1 MRFGCQSLVALL
13 LLLAMGKATA
23 FSPFTVEEIKVEG
36 LQRITTG
43 TVFNYLPIELHDRV
57 TEQRTQQAITAL
69 YDTGFFH
76 DIELLRDGN
85 VLIVKVIER
94 PSIASVTI
102 SGNDKIGGEE
112 LLDALKDLGLAKG
125 KTFDRSLLDRIQQDM
140 QRQYFSLGHYAV
152 DVATEVTEV
161 DHNRVDVH
169 IEIKEGS
176 IAKIQMINIV
186 GNTVFPEDELLD
198 QFELG
203 VAPLF
208 ALFSSR
214 DQYSKPKLGADLE
227 TLRSY
232 YMDRGYIN
240 FDIESTQISI
250 TPDRQG
256 IYVTINVIEGEQYFF
271 SSVKLAGDLVV
282 AEEELT
288 ALIDIAPG
296 DVFSRRKLNAA
307 SQALTSRL
315 GKEGYAFANVNA
327 IPDVNKEART
337 VGLTFFVDPGSRTY
351 VRRINIAGNQ
361 QTEDEVVRR
370 EMRQMEGAWLSPDK
384 VERSRVRIQRL
395 GYLSSVNIDTQRVP
409 GTTDQVDVNIDVV
422 EQPSGSLMMGIGYS
436 DGQGM
441 LLNASV
447 SQNNFLG
454 SGEKITAEINTSAVN
469 TIYSFS
475 HTNPYY
481 TLNGVSRS
489 FKAYYRETDTS
500 RRTSVANYTTD
511 VWGGTVNFGIPLGE
525 YDTARVGLGYE
536 NITVNTTQYTPAA
549 YTDFLADNGDNFGI
563 ARLTLGWSHDTRNR
577 TIFATKGFLQTLST
591 DLISPTSGLEFYKI
605 YSRTRWFAPLSET
618 FTLSLNG
625 EVSHGEAYGET
636 TDLPFFEKFYAGGAR
651 SVRGYRASSLGPK
664 DVAGRVNLGG
674 NFRVVGNAEIVFPPP
689 FSPDSTTVRMS
700 LFFDTGSV
708 FADINAYDGNE
719 LRQSAGVSLL
729 WLSPLGP
736 LSFSYAE
743 PLNDQPGDR
752 TENFQFTLGTFF

>member
-1 MRFGCQSLVALL
+1 
-13 LLLAMGKATA
+13 MGKATA
-23 FSPFTVEEIKVEG
+23 FAPFTVEEIKVEG

-125 KTFDRSLLDRIQQDM
+125 KTFDPSLLDRIQQDM

-282 AEEELT
+282 GEEELT

-511 VWGGTVNFGIPLGE
+511 VWGGTVNFGLPLGE

>member
-1 MRFGCQSLVALL
+1 
-13 LLLAMGKATA
+13 MGKATA
-23 FSPFTVEEIKVEG
+23 FAPFTVEEIKVEG

-511 VWGGTVNFGIPLGE
+511 VWGGTVNFGLPLGE

>member
-1 MRFGCQSLVALL
+1 MRFGRQSLVATLL
-13 LLLAMGKATA
+13 ILVLGKAVA
-23 FSPFTVEEIKVEG
+23 FAPFTVEEIRVEG

-43 TVFNYLPIELHDRV
+43 TVFNYLPIKPQDRV
-57 TEQRTQQAITAL
+57 DERRTQEAISAL
-69 YDTGFFH
+69 YRTGFFH
-76 DIELLRDGN
+76 DIELLREGDT
-85 VLIVKVIER
+85 LIVKVVER

-112 LLDALKDLGLAKG
+112 LLEALEDLGLAKG

-152 DVATEVTEV
+152 DVAAEVTEV

-169 IEIKEGS
+169 IEIKEGD
-176 IAKIQMINIV
+176 IARIQIINIV
-186 GNTVFPEDELLD
+186 GNTVFSEDELLD
-198 QFELG
+198 EFELG
-203 VAPLF
+203 SAPYF
-208 ALFSSR
+208 SLFSSR

-227 TLRSY
+227 ILRSY

-240 FDIESTQISI
+240 FDIESTQVTI

-256 IYVTINVIEGEQYFF
+256 VYITINVVEGEQYTI
-271 SSVKLAGDLVV
+271 SSVQLAGDLVV
-282 AEEELT
+282 DEDELNE
-288 ALIDIAPG
+288 LVKIAPG
-296 DVFSRRKLNAA
+296 DIFSRRKLNAA

-315 GKEGYAFANVNA
+315 GRDGYAFANVNA
-327 IPDVNKEART
+327 IPDVDKEGRS
-337 VGLTFFVDPGSRTY
+337 VGLTFFIDPGTRTY
-351 VRRINIAGNQ
+351 VRRINISGNE
-361 QTEDEVVRR
+361 QTEDEVIRR

-422 EQPSGSLMMGIGYS
+422 EQPSGSLMVGLGYS

-454 SGEKITAEINTSAVN
+454 SGEKITAEVNTSAVN

-481 TLNGVSRS
+481 TLDGVSRS
-489 FKAYYRETDTS
+489 FKAYFRETDTS
-500 RRTSVANYTTD
+500 QRTSIANYVTD
-511 VWGGTVNFGIPLGE
+511 VWGGTVNFGIPMSE
-525 YDTARVGLGYE
+525 YDTVRIGLGYE
-536 NITVNTTQYTPAA
+536 NISITTTEYTPLA
-549 YTDFLADNGDNFGI
+549 YTDFLAENGDTFGI
-563 ARLTLGWSHDTRNR
+563 AKLTLGWSHDTRNR

-605 YSRTRWFAPLSET
+605 YSRTRWFTPLSDI

-636 TDLPFFEKFYAGGAR
+636 SDLPFFEKFYAGGAR

-664 DVAGRVNLGG
+664 EGTINLGG
-674 NFRVVGNAEIVFPPP
+674 NFRVVGNAEVVFPPP
-689 FSPDSTTVRMS
+689 FSLESTTVRMS

-708 FADINAYDGNE
+708 FSSIDAYDGRE

-743 PLNDQPGDR
+743 PLNDKPGDR

>member
-23 FSPFTVEEIKVEG
+23 FAPFTVEEIKVEG

-85 VLIVKVIER
+85 VLVVKVIER

-282 AEEELT
+282 GEEELT

-511 VWGGTVNFGIPLGE
+511 VWGGTVNFGLPLGE

-689 FSPDSTTVRMS
+689 FSP
-700 LFFDTGSV
+700 
-708 FADINAYDGNE
+708 
-719 LRQSAGVSLL
+719 
-729 WLSPLGP
+729 
-736 LSFSYAE
+736 
-743 PLNDQPGDR
+743 
-752 TENFQFTLGTFF
+752 